1 MVRLLNL
8 TKYVVNVVQHPEIA
22 KDLDINTSGISKQ
35 LPTLI
40 MYEDG
45 QEIARF
51 PSFNEDGKVGK
62 VLKYESRLLAKY
74 FDLETRYFE
83 TMGT

>member
-1 MVRLLNL
+1 
-8 TKYVVNVVQHPEIA
+8 
-22 KDLDINTSGISKQ
+22 
-35 LPTLI
+35 

-51 PSFNEDGKVGK
+51 PSYNEDGKVGK